1 MSNSR
6 VGLVPMLRRNIRSAA
21 ALLAGGILLASTL
34 TASAQQQGADQK
46 PPEQAQGEQKPD
58 DQKAAEQA
66 KAEQQAQEKAI
77 DEYKEAAEKLTSSA
91 GAPECVWT
99 GRRIESLL
107 WRDDID
113 TARHAAVAASFFGP
127 VKLVGVVGW
136 VCLRRYID
144 LYDRFGCSS
153 EHLKLAFRCIIQ
165 QGPIDPKAA
174 DKLASRVQNCWIAP
188 EEATTASSQATTG
201 TTTKDGTIP
210 N

>member
-34 TASAQQQGADQK
+34 TASAQQQSGEQK
-46 PPEQAQGEQKPD
+46 PPEQAQGEQRPD

-66 KAEQQAQEKAI
+66 KAEQQAQQKAI

-113 TARHAAVAASFFGP
+113 TAR
-127 VKLVGVVGW
+127 
-136 VCLRRYID
+136 RYID
-144 LYDRFGCSS
+144 LYDRFGCSA
-153 EHLKLAFRCIIQ
+153 EHLKLTFRCVIR

-174 DKLASRVQNCWIAP
+174 DRLAARVHDCWLDPEGTPTAASRSIN
-188 EEATTASSQATTG
+188 G
-201 TTTKDGTIP
+201 TPAKSGTIP

>member
-1 MSNSR
+1 MSNSY
-6 VGLVPMLRRNIRSAA
+6 VGLVPMLRCTIRSAA
-21 ALLAGGILLASTL
+21 ALLAGGVLLASTL
-34 TASAQQQGADQK
+34 TALAQQSGGDQK
-46 PPEQAQGEQKPD
+46 PPEQAQGEQKQD

-66 KAEQQAQEKAI
+66 KAEQQAAQKAI

-113 TARHAAVAASFFGP
+113 TAR
-127 VKLVGVVGW
+127 
-136 VCLRRYID
+136 RYID

-174 DKLASRVQNCWIAP
+174 DRLASRVHSCWIAP
-188 EEATTASSQATTG
+188 EEATTASSQAPTG
-201 TTTKDGTIP
+201 AITKDGTIP

>member
-1 MSNSR
+1 MPRSVPTLDDLIVAFDKGLRTVFAPAHSSR
-6 VGLVPMLRRNIRSAA
+6 AMPGADLPHSELSPAERAHAA
-21 ALLAGGILLASTL
+21 ALMRVNHTGEICAQALYQGQAL
-34 TASAQQQGADQK
+34 TARN
-46 PPEQAQGEQKPD
+46 PD
-58 DQKAAEQA
+58 ARASLERA
-66 KAEQQAQEKAI
+66 AQEETEHLA
-77 DEYKEAAEKLTSSA
+77 
-91 GAPECVWT
+91 WT

-113 TARHAAVAASFFGP
+113 TA
-127 VKLVGVVGW
+127 
-136 VCLRRYID
+136 RRYID

-174 DKLASRVQNCWIAP
+174 DKLASRVHNCWIAP

-201 TTTKDGTIP
+201 ATTKDGTIP